1 MKSLV
6 TAIALA
12 VCASGAYAA
21 GAYISDGRGN
31 TVDARSGSASV
42 SSSIDSNSSST
53 ITNNSVVTNNSTI
66 TSDSTN
72 TGTTITN
79 STDNSQSS
87 CSTSNNGRSCEVS
100 CLAPQVAQCVKPTY
114 RRAPSCYC
122 Q

>member
-12 VCASGAYAA
+12 ICASGAYAA

-31 TVDARSGSASV
+31 TVEARSGSASV
-42 SSSIDSNSSST
+42 SSAVDSNSSS
-53 ITNNSVVTNNSTI
+53 IVTNNSSVTNNSTI
-66 TSDSTN
+66 TTDSDTGSTS
-72 TGTTITN
+72 ITSSMN
-79 STDNSQSS
+79 NSQSA
-87 CSTSNNGRSCEVS
+87 CSTTHNGSRCEVS

-114 RRAPSCYC
+114 GREPSCYC